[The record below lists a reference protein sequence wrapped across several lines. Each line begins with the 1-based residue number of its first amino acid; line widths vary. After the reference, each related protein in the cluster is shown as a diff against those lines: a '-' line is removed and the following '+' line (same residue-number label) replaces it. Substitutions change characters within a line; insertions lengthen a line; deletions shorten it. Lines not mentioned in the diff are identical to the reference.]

1 MENVMKFSDP
11 HDALSL
17 SLNVSLPKD
26 WALFISVFYKLV
38 FVYFISTKMF
48 FFFFKEVSVHLTR
61 GWIWLL
67 EVIKGKKF
75 NPN

>member
-38 FVYFISTKMF
+38 FVYFISTKNVF
-48 FFFFKEVSVHLTR
+48 FFSLRKYLSTSHGDGFGSWR
-61 GWIWLL
+61 
-67 EVIKGKKF
+67 
-75 NPN
+75 